1 MDIFNRKKL
10 AAAEAEI
17 IRLKEE
23 NHKQYNE
30 LEAISD
36 RIQIAENNAKK
47 YKQQVD
53 ENNATINQ
61 LKQENDKLNS
71 SISDL
76 NYCIKISE
84 SKYAAHEN
92 WNSQRNIEFNNANNK
107 IEELEKKLEEAE
119 ALNLNLI
126 LSLEQLQ
133 GRESI
138 EDTNNRDR
146 TAYQIRDEIVRGR
159 KDKKNIPNDKPDE
172 WESGGRSYEQVST
185 SFMSALYKSKKIY
198 NKNRVEYFFSAN
210 EFNFFELLMPFIQSN
225 ELVLLS
231 KVRLVDIIELWE
243 KFYNNEAKE
252 TEKKQN
258 PREDGG
264 VFLNALEKND
274 SKRQINE
281 RIIELNPNFN
291 NTDYKT
297 AFLYPLFRL
306 HVDFLICKRTNAD
319 ILPILAVELN
329 GKEHYQNY
337 KSYDSYRV
345 NNDELKQAIF
355 RSKAVN
361 VGFLTIYNDLL
372 YEKRDE
378 LMKIMSDTLSRVS
391 DGYNKVNWNDTQ
403 NSLSELAKP
412 YIEKLGK

>member
-23 NHKQYNE
+23 NHKQYSE
-30 LEAISD
+30 LEAISN
-36 RIQIAENNAKK
+36 RIQISENNAKK
-47 YKQQVD
+47 YKQQID
-53 ENNATINQ
+53 EANATNNK

-76 NYCIKISE
+76 NYCIKTSE

-92 WNSQRNIEFNNANNK
+92 WNSQRNIEFNNAKNK

-119 ALNLNLI
+119 ALNLNLS
-126 LSLEQLQ
+126 LSLEQMQ
-133 GRESI
+133 DRENV
-138 EDTNNRDR
+138 EDTTNNYEKS
-146 TAYQIRDEIVRGR
+146 AYIIRDEIVYGR
-159 KDKKNIPNDKPDE
+159 KIKNKKPEE
-172 WESGGRSYEQVST
+172 WKNSQGKNYNQMSASL
-185 SFMSALYKSKKIY
+185 MSALYRNKENKKR
-198 NKNRVEYFFSAN
+198 NEYFFTTN
-210 EFNFFELLMPFIQSN
+210 EFAFFDLLMPLIQIN

-231 KVRLVDIIELWE
+231 KVRLADIIELWE

-252 TEKKQN
+252 AEKKQN
-258 PREDGG
+258 PYENGG
-264 VFLNALEKND
+264 VFLNALEKNR
-274 SKRQINE
+274 SKMSINE

-306 HVDFLICKRTNAD
+306 HIDFLICKRTDTN
-319 ILPILAVELN
+319 IIPLLVIELN
-329 GKEHYQNY
+329 GNEHY
-337 KSYDSYRV
+337 KDRKKIK
-345 NNDELKQAIF
+345 NDDLKEAIF
-355 RSKAVN
+355 RSNSVTI
-361 VGFLTIYNDLL
+361 GFLTIYNDLL
-372 YEKRDE
+372 YKKRDE

-403 NSLSELAKP
+403 NRLSELAKP